1 MSADRIHDI
10 LDKLASVSLR
20 EMSSLNNSRFDKY
33 VSNDVTYRDERKRVS
48 LAVYYWDPTSY
59 LVTLWK

>member
-10 LDKLASVSLR
+10 LVKLASVSSR
-20 EMSSLNNSRFDKY
+20 EMSSLNNSRFDNY
-33 VSNDVTYRDERKRVS
+33 VSTDVTYIDERMRVS